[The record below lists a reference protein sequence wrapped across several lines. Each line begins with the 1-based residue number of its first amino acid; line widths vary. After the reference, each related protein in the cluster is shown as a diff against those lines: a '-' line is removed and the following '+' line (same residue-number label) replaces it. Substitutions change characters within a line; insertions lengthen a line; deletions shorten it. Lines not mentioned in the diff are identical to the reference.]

1 MNMKVWPSRF
11 QRSSRNYILMLFIYY
26 LIQVVLWYDEANNF
40 DSNDGKGVGDKKFS
54 RVLEIPRH

>member
-26 LIQVVLWYDEANNF
+26 LIQVVLWYDEADNF
-40 DSNDGKGVGDKKFS
+40 DSNDGKGGGDKKFS